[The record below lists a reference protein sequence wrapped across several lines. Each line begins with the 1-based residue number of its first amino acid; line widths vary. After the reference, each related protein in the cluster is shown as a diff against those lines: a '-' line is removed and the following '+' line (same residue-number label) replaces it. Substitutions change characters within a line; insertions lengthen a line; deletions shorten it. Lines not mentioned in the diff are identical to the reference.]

1 MWVWNVHVTTE
12 PAGGRYLI
20 LAWVFNKCEAVKQS
34 NVCHHLRSLPC
45 TLTLAA
51 IISSTDSVPTLN
63 LLITIAASEGVGLN
77 RLQLTTRM
85 RICFGLMPAA

>member
-1 MWVWNVHVTTE
+1 MH
-12 PAGGRYLI
+12 
-20 LAWVFNKCEAVKQS
+20 AWVLNMCGAVKQS
-34 NVCHHLRSLPC
+34 NVRHHLRSPPC
-45 TLTLAA
+45 SLTLAA
-51 IISSTDSVPTLN
+51 IISSTDSAPTLN